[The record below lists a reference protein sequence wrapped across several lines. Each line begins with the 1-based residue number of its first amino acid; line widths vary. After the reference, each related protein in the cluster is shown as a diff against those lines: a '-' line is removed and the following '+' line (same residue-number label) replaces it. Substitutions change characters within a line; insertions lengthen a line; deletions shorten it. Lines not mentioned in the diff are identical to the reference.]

1 MDVAC
6 VEVAAGARAHRPN
19 DLGGPGSAGH
29 PALVAWRGDSPPQD
43 GKHVTRQQANL
54 KPHTKQPAVAGA
66 VWWCVRKHAL
76 PTAQTP

>member
-1 MDVAC
+1 MSPVSRWRLVRVRTAQMTS
-6 VEVAAGARAHRPN
+6 VVLA
-19 DLGGPGSAGH
+19 
-29 PALVAWRGDSPPQD
+29 ALVTRRWLPGGGTLPPQD

-66 VWWCVRKHAL
+66 VWWCVCKHAL